1 DVTAVPRLVDGMTS
15 VWAQYTIRLPRTRRD
30 GFVNAVKAQGIPTA
44 IHYPRPVHQQA
55 PYRGLPVADGG
66 LPVTERLSEEVVSLP
81 MHAYLD
87 EPTQD
92 RIVET
97 VRPALPAG
105 RARKRRGSG
114 RGLSRPSTSLLCV

>member
-1 DVTAVPRLVDGMTS
+1 VGAARAGFAAVPRRGGGVPWVG
-15 VWAQYTIRLPRTRRD
+15 AKHPPGRPPPRRD
-30 GFVNAVKAQGIPTA
+30 GFVNALKAQGIPTA

-97 VRPALPAG
+97 VRRALA
-105 RARKRRGSG
+105 A
-114 RGLSRPSTSLLCV
+114 